1 MELLASEI
9 AAAVGGELFG
19 RNAVCEGA
27 TQDTRSIRG
36 GELFVPVVAERD
48 GHDFIPA
55 AVRAGASAYLT
66 AGMPQAGTAIRVHD
80 TSRAL
85 LALGSHARL
94 RLPDRVVGV
103 TGSVG
108 KTSTKDLLRG
118 VLAAQFRTAASERSF
133 NNEIGAPLTLV
144 NAPEG
149 TEAVVVEMGARG
161 IGHVALL
168 CTVARPTIG
177 VVTAVAAAHLELFGT
192 VDEVAR
198 AKGELVEALPAD
210 GHAILNADDH
220 RVAAMA
226 GRTDATVVTFGIG
239 GGDVRA
245 ESVVLDGELRP
256 SFVVR
261 SDWGTAELGLR
272 IRGRHQVGNALAA
285 LAAGLVAGVDFGRAV
300 EAVQAAE
307 LSPMRMHVRRLPSGA
322 LLIDDAYNANP
333 TSTRAAL
340 AALAEVP
347 AARRVAVLGVMAEL
361 GADGDREH
369 ADVAAEALAAGIR
382 VVSVG
387 APAYGVDG
395 GDAVADPIE
404 AAERLG
410 PLGPDDAVLVKGSR
424 VAGMERVVEA
434 ISRP

>member
-1 MELLASEI
+1 MLASEI

-27 TQDTRSIRG
+27 TQDSRAIRG
-36 GELFVPVVAERD
+36 GELFVPVVSERD

-66 AGMPQAGTAIRVHD
+66 SGLPQAGTAIRVDD

-108 KTSTKDLLRG
+108 KTSSKDLLRG
-118 VLAAQFRTAASERSF
+118 VLASRFRTAASERSF

-161 IGHVALL
+161 VGHVALL

-177 VVTAVAAAHLELFGT
+177 VVTAVAAAHLELFGS

-226 GRTDATVVTFGIG
+226 GRTDATVVTFGMG

-245 ESVVLDGELRP
+245 EAVVLDGELRS
-256 SFVVR
+256 SFTVR
-261 SDWGTAELGLR
+261 SDWGTADLR
-272 IRGRHQVGNALAA
+272 LLVRGRHQVGNALAA
-285 LAAGLVAGVDFGRAV
+285 LTAGLVAGVDFDDAV
-300 EAVQAAE
+300 VAVQAVE
-307 LSPMRMHVRRLPSGA
+307 LSPMRMSVRRLPSGA

-340 AALAEVP
+340 AALAEAP

-361 GADGDREH
+361 GDDGDREH
-369 ADVAAEALAAGIR
+369 ADIAAEARAAGIR
-382 VVSVG
+382 VISVG

-395 GDAVADPIE
+395 GDAVAGPAE
-404 AAERLG
+404 AVERLG
-410 PLGPDDAVLVKGSR
+410 PLGADDAVLVKGSR

-434 ISRP
+434 LSRS

>member
-1 MELLASEI
+1 MLASEI

-19 RNAVCEGA
+19 RNAICEGA
-27 TQDTRSIRG
+27 TQDTRAIRG

-48 GHDFIPA
+48 GHDFIPD

-66 AGMPQAGTAIRVHD
+66 SGMPQAGTAIRVDD

-85 LALGSHARL
+85 LALGAHARL

-108 KTSTKDLLRG
+108 KTSTKDLLRA
-118 VLAAQFRTAASERSF
+118 VLASRFRTAASERSF

-161 IGHVALL
+161 VGHVALL

-177 VVTAVAAAHLELFGT
+177 VVTAVAAAHLELFGS

-198 AKGELVEALPAD
+198 AKGELVEALPGD
-210 GHAILNADDH
+210 GHAILNADDR

-226 GRTDATVVTFGIG
+226 DRTDATVVTFGVD

-245 ESVVLDGELRP
+245 EAVVLDGELRP
-256 SFVVR
+256 SFTVR
-261 SDWGTAELGLR
+261 SEWGTADLR
-272 IRGRHQVGNALAA
+272 LLVRGRHQVANALAA
-285 LAAGLVAGVDFGRAV
+285 LAAGLVAGVDFEPAV
-300 EAVQAAE
+300 AAVQAGE
-307 LSPMRMHVRRLPSGA
+307 LSPMRMNVRRLPSGA

-340 AALAEVP
+340 AALAEAP

-361 GADGDREH
+361 GDDGDREH
-369 ADVAAEALAAGIR
+369 ADLAAEARAAGIR
-382 VVSVG
+382 VISVA

-395 GDAVADPIE
+395 GDAVADAVA

-410 PLGPDDAVLVKGSR
+410 PLGRDDAVLVKGSR

-434 ISRP
+434 LSRS

>member
-1 MELLASEI
+1 MLASEI

-27 TQDTRSIRG
+27 TQDSRAIRG
-36 GELFVPVVAERD
+36 GELFVPLVAERD
-48 GHDFIPA
+48 GHDFIAA

-66 AGMPQAGTAIRVHD
+66 SGMPQAGTAIRVDD

-118 VLAAQFRTAASERSF
+118 VLASRYRTAASERSF

-177 VVTAVAAAHLELFGT
+177 VVTAVAPAHLELFGT
-192 VDEVAR
+192 VDAVAR
-198 AKGELVEALPAD
+198 AKGELVEALPSD
-210 GHAILNADDH
+210 GHAVLNADDE

-226 GRTDATVVTFGIG
+226 GLTDASVVTFGVV

-245 ESVVLDGELRP
+245 ESIVLDAELRP
-256 SFVVR
+256 SFSVHC
-261 SDWGTAELGLR
+261 DWGSAEVLLR
-272 IRGRHQVGNALAA
+272 VRGRHQVANALAA
-285 LAAGLVAGVDFGRAV
+285 LAAGLVAGVDFERAV
-300 EAVQAAE
+300 VAVQAAE
-307 LSPMRMHVRRLPSGA
+307 LSPMRMQVRRLRSGA

-340 AALAEVP
+340 AALAEAP
-347 AARRVAVLGVMAEL
+347 AARRIAVLGVMAEL
-361 GADGDREH
+361 GDDGDREH
-369 ADVAAEALAAGIR
+369 VDIAAEARAAGIR

-387 APAYGVDG
+387 APAYGIDG
-395 GDAVADPIE
+395 GDAVADPPGAI
-404 AAERLG
+404 ERLG

-434 ISRP
+434 LSRP